1 MRNTKRIMWLIVVTA
16 IVCALTLA
24 VALPAS
30 ANENANVA
38 KIGDTEYAT
47 LDAAIAAA
55 ADGDTVT
62 LIHDAKVTAAVTLS
76 GKSITLD
83 LNGMTLTS
91 SATNG
96 ISVAADAAL
105 TITGNGNMVVT
116 GNYSSGIENSGTLV
130 IENGTF
136 TAVYGAVRA
145 LGGSTTTI
153 NGGTFE
159 SSTERYGMYYWAN
172 SNKTALTVTINNG
185 IFKNS
190 VSTTMESG
198 LVTLKVRGGS
208 FANDLSAYCEDGF
221 GTTLDESTK
230 MYEYGKVS
238 SPDSYV
244 EDANGNVTISGENG
258 LIWFA
263 KQVNEKGNTFKGK
276 TVTLAADITL
286 TDTWTP
292 VGVSVNESFRGTF
305 DGAGHTISGMKMSS
319 LVVGEYGHGF
329 FKLIISATVK
339 NVIFDNATVD
349 MRNSNI
355 VGIVAGYSYGSSTF
369 ENVHVTS
376 STVYAYGKV
385 GGMVGM
391 ADEDGATTT
400 FTGCSVEDSTIH
412 VGYNG
417 AGFLG
422 LAMGK
427 CKFAGSYLKN
437 NEVIVDENSEG
448 FGALTELDTTVTC
461 DGSVATCAGNGTV
474 IKGRYIPNGNY
485 YYSAYSDLY
494 NHYGDSSHDC
504 TLANG
509 KYLANSEV
517 THDAL
522 VTIVRGKAEYLF
534 ADLQCALDFANDGET
549 VKLLAD
555 IYVTEGLNINDKKIT
570 LDLNG
575 KTIAN
580 TADIWDIQPAL
591 LCIKNSAVTITG
603 NGKILA
609 KENDCYTINLVSGSL
624 TIENGEYVGNISA
637 VQVEKGTLTINGG
650 TFSLLQKWE
659 GKSTYLINCI
669 DDAFV
674 DSEAAVAIKG
684 GKFVD
689 FDPNNSPEK
698 KVNGVAPSFAA
709 PGVGITKDTDGN
721 FVAVEGKLVQV
732 CDENHE
738 SVAPYDNLADAI
750 AAAKD
755 GYTIILIGDT
765 TEDVVID
772 KNITLDLGG
781 FALTGTG
788 VTGKATLT
796 IANGATATVRNGS
809 INGTDSYYTIL
820 NNGTV
825 TLEGLSA
832 TAGNNGSSMI
842 DNRGTLTITSGTYTG
857 GLDTVKNE
865 PAAMLTIS
873 GGTFTLNKGTSDGF
887 TGVVFNYGT
896 LEITG
901 GEFIQNDKSAPYGQ
915 AQVIH
920 TDKSG
925 STAPSTVIKGGTF
938 KNLCT
943 RTTAWTVRATNAA
956 AGATKVSGGTFNKSV
971 SESYCADGFIPTKN
985 SDGTY
990 GIKEGRFVAK
1000 MGSTKYETLAAAIA
1014 AAKKFAKTITLL
1026 DDVNENVTIAVGQK
1040 ITLDLNG
1047 KTLNGG
1053 TGTAVATITNH
1064 GTLTIKDSVGGGRVM
1079 RNDSGI
1085 VGEKSYY
1092 VIDNCGGT
1100 LTIESGSIYNNS
1112 GYEKTN
1118 PSGSM
1123 VGSSLIR
1130 NGGSDDMSYL
1140 YINGGTMTQKNFLA
1154 VKNDPNGIIA
1164 VTGGE
1169 ISSNHSA
1176 VQNWFKATITGGKIT
1191 GQLWTDSYVEGE
1203 SVGETTIG
1211 GNAEF
1216 NGEIVIDITGSIA
1229 PALRITGGTLNI
1241 TNMRIT
1247 TAAAA
1252 AGAKPAVSGGV
1263 FNIEIKK
1270 EWCVEGFAPKALA
1283 DGTYGVEQLVKLEA
1297 TEGVLGESV
1306 KFYILTN
1313 RYGDLRFRVR
1323 ITLNGEEVI
1332 YNGVDYEKNGT
1343 EYYAYILDLPPQ
1355 YLDADLKIELI
1366 NNSDEAI
1373 QTVNYSFLKYCEA
1386 VLNKDTNA
1394 KQLVA
1399 DLLWYSVAAKN
1410 KCGLES
1416 ATLTA
1421 KLGELG
1427 LVQSTGEIKATVT
1440 KSHTKAGEEKYM
1452 LGATLY
1458 HDSMNRIIILVD
1470 SGMYENTIGN
1480 HTYTYRKADGTAKDL
1495 VKIGEIKMT
1504 DGRICAMLATEGI
1517 YANEFDTAYTIEV
1530 TFNGEVVET
1539 LVYSVNNYCETKA
1552 PENELA
1558 KALYYYGVSAA
1569 AYKHS

>member
-1 MRNTKRIMWLIVVTA
+1 
-16 IVCALTLA
+16 
-24 VALPAS
+24 
-30 ANENANVA
+30 
-38 KIGDTEYAT
+38 
-47 LDAAIAAA
+47 
-55 ADGDTVT
+55 
-62 LIHDAKVTAAVTLS
+62 
-76 GKSITLD
+76 
-83 LNGMTLTS
+83 
-91 SATNG
+91 
-96 ISVAADAAL
+96 
-105 TITGNGNMVVT
+105 
-116 GNYSSGIENSGTLV
+116 
-130 IENGTF
+130 
-136 TAVYGAVRA
+136 
-145 LGGSTTTI
+145 
-153 NGGTFE
+153 
-159 SSTERYGMYYWAN
+159 
-172 SNKTALTVTINNG
+172 
-185 IFKNS
+185 
-190 VSTTMESG
+190 
-198 LVTLKVRGGS
+198 
-208 FANDLSAYCEDGF
+208 
-221 GTTLDESTK
+221 
-230 MYEYGKVS
+230 
-238 SPDSYV
+238 
-244 EDANGNVTISGENG
+244 
-258 LIWFA
+258 
-263 KQVNEKGNTFKGK
+263 
-276 TVTLAADITL
+276 
-286 TDTWTP
+286 
-292 VGVSVNESFRGTF
+292 
-305 DGAGHTISGMKMSS
+305 MKMSS
-319 LVVGEYGHGF
+319 LVAGEYGYGF

-349 MRNSNI
+349 MRNSNV

-369 ENVHVTS
+369 ENVHVTN
-376 STVYAYGKV
+376 STVYAFGKV

-448 FGALTELDTTVTC
+448 FGALTALDTTVTC

-474 IKGRYIPNGNY
+474 IKGRYIPNGDY

-517 THDAL
+517 THDAIK
-522 VTIVRGKAEYLF
+522 VEINKVEYLF
-534 ADLQCALDFANDGET
+534 SDLQGALDFANDGDT
-549 VKLLAD
+549 VKLLSD
-555 IYVTEGLNINDKKIT
+555 IYVTDGLNIKDKNIT

-580 TADIWDIQPAL
+580 TEDIWDKQAAL
-591 LCIKNSAVTITG
+591 LCIENSAVTITG
-603 NGKILA
+603 NGKMLA

-624 TIENGEYVGNISA
+624 TIENGEFVGNVSA
-637 VQVEKGTLTINGG
+637 VQVVKGTLTINGG

-674 DSEAAVAIKG
+674 GGEAAVAVKG

-698 KVNGVAPSFAA
+698 KVDGVAPSFVA
-709 PGVGITKDTDGN
+709 PGVGITKDADGN
-721 FVAVEGKLVQV
+721 FVAEAGKLVQV

-738 SVAPYDNLADAI
+738 SVAAYDNLADAI

-772 KNITLDLGG
+772 RNITLDLGG
-781 FALTGTG
+781 FTLTGTG
-788 VTGKATLT
+788 AAGKATLT
-796 IANGATATVRNGS
+796 IANGATATVKNGS
-809 INGTDSYYTIL
+809 IIGTESYYNIE
-820 NNGTV
+820 NYGTA
-825 TLEGLSA
+825 TFEGLTA

-842 DNRGTLTITSGTYTG
+842 DNYGTLTINSGSYTG
-857 GLDTVKNE
+857 GLNVVKSEEGSTLVINGGKFTRNSAPRWGITGTILVYGDT
-865 PAAMLTIS
+865 TINGGEFIDNS
-873 GGTFTLNKGTSDGF
+873 TSTNARVIVTGIVDGYTSITRITGGTFTG
-887 TGVVFNYGT
+887 
-896 LEITG
+896 
-901 GEFIQNDKSAPYGQ
+901 
-915 AQVIH
+915 
-920 TDKSG
+920 
-925 STAPSTVIKGGTF
+925 
-938 KNLCT
+938 KNNILHHMGD
-943 RTTAWTVRATNAA
+943 AKYENFA
-956 AGATKVSGGTFNKSV
+956 VSGGTFNKSV
-971 SESYCADGFIPTKN
+971 GCYYFADGSVLAKN

-990 GIKEGRFVAK
+990 GVKEGQYV
-1000 MGSTKYETLAAAIA
+1000 AAIGVTGYESLADAIKA
-1014 AAKKFAKTITLL
+1014 AQKSKKEIDLMKDIY
-1026 DDVNENVTIAVGQK
+1026 ENVTIEAGQQ

-1064 GTLTIKDSVGGGRVM
+1064 GMLTIKDGVGGGRVM

-1085 VGEKSYY
+1085 VGETSYY
-1092 VIDNCGGT
+1092 VIDNFGGT
-1100 LTIESGSIYNNS
+1100 LTIESGIIYNNS
-1112 GYEKTN
+1112 GYAKAN

-1140 YINGGTMTQKNFLA
+1140 YIKGGTMTQKNFVA
-1154 VKNDPNGIIA
+1154 VKNDPNGILE

-1169 ISSNHSA
+1169 ISSDHSA
-1176 VQNWFKATITGGKIT
+1176 IQNWFKATINGGKIT

-1203 SVGETTIG
+1203 SVGETIIG

-1216 NGEIVIDITGSIA
+1216 NGEIVMDITGNVA

-1241 TNMRIT
+1241 TNVRIT

-1252 AGAKPAVSGGV
+1252 VGAKPAVSGGI
-1263 FNIEIKK
+1263 FNTEVKD
-1270 EWCVEGFAPKALA
+1270 EWCAEGFAPKALE
-1283 DGTYGVEQLVKLEA
+1283 DGTYGVEQLVKLVA

-1306 KFYILTN
+1306 RFYILTN
-1313 RYGDLRFRVR
+1313 RYGDLKFRIR

-1332 YNGVDYEKNGT
+1332 YEGVNYEKDGV

-1366 NNSDEAI
+1366 NSDDEAI
-1373 QTVNYSFLKYCEA
+1373 QTIENYSFLKYCEA
-1386 VLNKDTNA
+1386 VLDADANA

-1410 KCGLES
+1410 KCRLDSS
-1416 ATLTA
+1416 ALVK
-1421 KLGELG
+1421 KLGNLG
-1427 LVQSTGEIKATVT
+1427 LVQSTGEIKASVA
-1440 KSHTKAGEEKYM
+1440 KSHTKNSESSESFIS
-1452 LGATLY
+1452 GATLY

-1470 SGMYENTIGN
+1470 SGLYESTIGN
-1480 HTYTYRKADGTAKDL
+1480 GGHTYTYRKGDGTAQEL
-1495 VKIGEIKMT
+1495 VKIGELDT
-1504 DGRICAMLATEGI
+1504 DGPTYVMLATEGI
-1517 YANEFDTAYTIEV
+1517 YANEFDTAYTIEITSNV
-1530 TFNGEVVET
+1530 DGTVVLET

-1552 PENELA
+1552 ETNELA

>member
-1 MRNTKRIMWLIVVTA
+1 MRNIKRIMWLIVVTA

-30 ANENANVA
+30 ADENANVA
-38 KIGDTEYAT
+38 KTGDNRYESLA
-47 LDAAIAAA
+47 AAISAA
-55 ADGDTVT
+55 
-62 LIHDAKVTAAVTLS
+62 S
-76 GKSITLD
+76 
-83 LNGMTLTS
+83 NG
-91 SATNG
+91 
-96 ISVAADAAL
+96 
-105 TITGNGNMVVT
+105 
-116 GNYSSGIENSGTLV
+116 
-130 IENGTF
+130 
-136 TAVYGAVRA
+136 
-145 LGGSTTTI
+145 
-153 NGGTFE
+153 
-159 SSTERYGMYYWAN
+159 
-172 SNKTALTVTINNG
+172 
-185 IFKNS
+185 
-190 VSTTMESG
+190 
-198 LVTLKVRGGS
+198 
-208 FANDLSAYCEDGF
+208 
-221 GTTLDESTK
+221 
-230 MYEYGKVS
+230 
-238 SPDSYV
+238 
-244 EDANGNVTISGENG
+244 
-258 LIWFA
+258 
-263 KQVNEKGNTFKGK
+263 
-276 TVTLAADITL
+276 
-286 TDTWTP
+286 
-292 VGVSVNESFRGTF
+292 
-305 DGAGHTISGMKMSS
+305 
-319 LVVGEYGHGF
+319 
-329 FKLIISATVK
+329 ATV
-339 NVIFDNATVD
+339 
-349 MRNSNI
+349 
-355 VGIVAGYSYGSSTF
+355 
-369 ENVHVTS
+369 ELL
-376 STVYAYGKV
+376 
-385 GGMVGM
+385 
-391 ADEDGATTT
+391 
-400 FTGCSVEDSTIH
+400 TG
-412 VGYNG
+412 
-417 AGFLG
+417 
-422 LAMGK
+422 
-427 CKFAGSYLKN
+427 
-437 NEVIVDENSEG
+437 
-448 FGALTELDTTVTC
+448 
-461 DGSVATCAGNGTV
+461 
-474 IKGRYIPNGNY
+474 
-485 YYSAYSDLY
+485 
-494 NHYGDSSHDC
+494 
-504 TLANG
+504 
-509 KYLANSEV
+509 
-517 THDAL
+517 
-522 VTIVRGKAEYLF
+522 
-534 ADLQCALDFANDGET
+534 
-549 VKLLAD
+549 
-555 IYVTEGLNINDKKIT
+555 
-570 LDLNG
+570 
-575 KTIAN
+575 
-580 TADIWDIQPAL
+580 
-591 LCIKNSAVTITG
+591 
-603 NGKILA
+603 
-609 KENDCYTINLVSGSL
+609 
-624 TIENGEYVGNISA
+624 
-637 VQVEKGTLTINGG
+637 
-650 TFSLLQKWE
+650 
-659 GKSTYLINCI
+659 
-669 DDAFV
+669 
-674 DSEAAVAIKG
+674 
-684 GKFVD
+684 
-689 FDPNNSPEK
+689 
-698 KVNGVAPSFAA
+698 
-709 PGVGITKDTDGN
+709 
-721 FVAVEGKLVQV
+721 
-732 CDENHE
+732 
-738 SVAPYDNLADAI
+738 
-750 AAAKD
+750 
-755 GYTIILIGDT
+755 T

-788 VTGKATLT
+788 ATGKATLT
-796 IANGATATVRNGS
+796 IAESATATVRNGS
-809 INGTDSYYTIL
+809 INGTANSYYTIQ
-820 NNGTV
+820 NKGTA
-825 TLEGLSA
+825 TLEGLTA

-842 DNRGTLTITSGTYTG
+842 DNYGTLTINSGSYIG
-857 GLDTVKNE
+857 GLNVVKSEEGSALVINGGKFTRNSAPKWGVTGTILVYGDT
-865 PAAMLTIS
+865 TINGGEFVDNS
-873 GGTFTLNKGTSDGF
+873 TSTNARVIVTGIVDGYTSITRITGGTFTGK
-887 TGVVFNYGT
+887 
-896 LEITG
+896 
-901 GEFIQNDKSAPYGQ
+901 NDILHPLGKAKYEN
-915 AQVIH
+915 
-920 TDKSG
+920 
-925 STAPSTVIKGGTF
+925 F
-938 KNLCT
+938 
-943 RTTAWTVRATNAA
+943 
-956 AGATKVSGGTFNKSV
+956 KVSGGTFNKSV
-971 SESYCADGFIPTKN
+971 GCYYFADGYVLTKN

-990 GIKEGRFVAK
+990 GVREGQYVASIGMTGYESLADAIK
-1000 MGSTKYETLAAAIA
+1000 AARKS
-1014 AAKKFAKTITLL
+1014 KKKITLL
-1026 DDVNENVTIAVGQK
+1026 KDIYENVTIEAGQQ

-1154 VKNDPNGIIA
+1154 VKNDPNGILA

-1216 NGEIVIDITGSIA
+1216 NGEIVIDITGNIA

-1263 FNIEIKK
+1263 FNIEVKK

-1313 RYGDLRFRVR
+1313 RYVGLKFRVR
-1323 ITLNGEEVI
+1323 ITLNSEEVI
-1332 YNGVDYEKNGT
+1332 YNGVDYEKNGK

-1373 QTVNYSFLKYCEA
+1373 QTVNYSFLKYCEE
-1386 VLNKDTNA
+1386 VLKADANA

-1427 LVQSTGEIKATVT
+1427 LTQSTGEIKATVT

-1470 SGMYENTIGN
+1470 SGKYENTIGN

-1552 PENELA
+1552 TENELA

>member
-62 LIHDAKVTAAVTLS
+62 LIHDANVTAVVTLS

-91 SATNG
+91 SADG
-96 ISVAADAAL
+96 ISVEAGAAL
-105 TITGNGNMVVT
+105 TVTGNGKIVAT
-116 GNYSSGIENSGTLV
+116 GKYSNAIANSGTLT

-136 TAVYGAVRA
+136 TAGYGTVRA

-159 SSTERYGMYYWAN
+159 SSGGRYGMYYWAN

-190 VSTTMESG
+190 VSTAMESG

-221 GTTLDESTK
+221 GTTLDGSTK

-292 VGVSVNESFRGTF
+292 VGVSVNEPFRGTF

-319 LVVGEYGHGF
+319 LAAREYGYGF

-391 ADEDGATTT
+391 ADEDRATTT

-494 NHYGDSSHDC
+494 NHYGDSKHDC

-555 IYVTEGLNINDKKIT
+555 IYVTEGLNIKDKKIT

-591 LCIKNSAVTITG
+591 LCIENSAVTITG

-609 KENDCYTINLVSGSL
+609 KENDCYTINLVSGLL
-624 TIENGEYVGNISA
+624 TIENGEYVGNVSA

-674 DSEAAVAIKG
+674 NGEVAVAIKG

-721 FVAVEGKLVQV
+721 FVAVEGMVAQV
-732 CDENHE
+732 YDENHE
-738 SVAPYDNLADAI
+738 SVAAYDNLKGAI
-750 AAAKD
+750 NATKS
-755 GYTIILIGDT
+755 GY
-765 TEDVVID
+765 
-772 KNITLDLGG
+772 
-781 FALTGTG
+781 
-788 VTGKATLT
+788 
-796 IANGATATVRNGS
+796 
-809 INGTDSYYTIL
+809 
-820 NNGTV
+820 TV
-825 TLEGLSA
+825 TLLSNVNLG
-832 TAGNNGSSMI
+832 TGWIGFYKSGCENLTFDLNGH
-842 DNRGTLTITSGTYTG
+842 TITSESSNYGTVVASRA
-857 GLDTVKNE
+857 GLVIRNGRIVNTATSTKEKTSAVYI
-865 PAAMLTIS
+865 TS
-873 GGTFTLNKGTSDGF
+873 GGTTTL
-887 TGVVFNYGT
+887 
-896 LEITG
+896 
-901 GEFIQNDKSAPYGQ
+901 
-915 AQVIH
+915 
-920 TDKSG
+920 
-925 STAPSTVIKGGTF
+925 
-938 KNLCT
+938 
-943 RTTAWTVRATNAA
+943 
-956 AGATKVSGGTFNKSV
+956 
-971 SESYCADGFIPTKN
+971 
-985 SDGTY
+985 
-990 GIKEGRFVAK
+990 
-1000 MGSTKYETLAAAIA
+1000 
-1014 AAKKFAKTITLL
+1014 
-1026 DDVNENVTIAVGQK
+1026 ENVTLISTHNGLYVCQLLNAVTVEVNVNDGTVINGAK
-1040 ITLDLNG
+1040 YGIYLDEPVGTSAKVPSVKLN
-1047 KTLNGG
+1047 
-1053 TGTAVATITNH
+1053 
-1064 GTLTIKDSVGGGRVM
+1064 
-1079 RNDSGI
+1079 
-1085 VGEKSYY
+1085 
-1092 VIDNCGGT
+1092 
-1100 LTIESGSIYNNS
+1100 
-1112 GYEKTN
+1112 
-1118 PSGSM
+1118 
-1123 VGSSLIR
+1123 
-1130 NGGSDDMSYL
+1130 
-1140 YINGGTMTQKNFLA
+1140 INGGTITGSKNGVYA
-1154 VKNDPNGIIA
+1154 KSAGSGKHGEVNVAI
-1164 VTGGE
+1164 TGG
-1169 ISSNHSA
+1169 A
-1176 VQNWFKATITGGKIT
+1176 VDGVQVITNNTQYPANLDITGGKIN
-1191 GQLWTDSYVEGE
+1191 
-1203 SVGETTIG
+1203 
-1211 GNAEF
+1211 GN
-1216 NGEIVIDITGSIA
+1216 ITSTGSNDIA
-1229 PALRITGGTLNI
+1229 I
-1241 TNMRIT
+1241 
-1247 TAAAA
+1247 
-1252 AGAKPAVSGGV
+1252 SGGV
-1263 FNIEIKK
+1263 FNIEVKK

-1313 RYGDLRFRVR
+1313 RYVGLKFRVR

-1373 QTVNYSFLKYCEA
+1373 QTINYSFLKYCEE
-1386 VLNKDTNA
+1386 VLNKDANA

-1410 KCGLES
+1410 KCKLES
-1416 ATLTA
+1416 TTLTA

-1440 KSHTKAGEEKYM
+1440 KSHTKTGEESYIS
-1452 LGATLY
+1452 GTTLY

-1470 SGMYENTIGN
+1470 SGLYENTKGN
-1480 HTYTYRKADGTAKDL
+1480 HTYTYKKGNGAAQEL
-1495 VKIGEIKMT
+1495 VKIGELVT
-1504 DGRICAMLATEGI
+1504 DGPTYAMLATEGI

-1552 PENELA
+1552 TENELA

>member
-30 ANENANVA
+30 ADENANVA
-38 KIGDTEYAT
+38 KTGDNRYESLA
-47 LDAAIAAA
+47 AAISAA
-55 ADGDTVT
+55 
-62 LIHDAKVTAAVTLS
+62 S
-76 GKSITLD
+76 
-83 LNGMTLTS
+83 NG
-91 SATNG
+91 
-96 ISVAADAAL
+96 
-105 TITGNGNMVVT
+105 
-116 GNYSSGIENSGTLV
+116 
-130 IENGTF
+130 
-136 TAVYGAVRA
+136 
-145 LGGSTTTI
+145 
-153 NGGTFE
+153 
-159 SSTERYGMYYWAN
+159 
-172 SNKTALTVTINNG
+172 
-185 IFKNS
+185 
-190 VSTTMESG
+190 
-198 LVTLKVRGGS
+198 
-208 FANDLSAYCEDGF
+208 
-221 GTTLDESTK
+221 
-230 MYEYGKVS
+230 
-238 SPDSYV
+238 
-244 EDANGNVTISGENG
+244 
-258 LIWFA
+258 
-263 KQVNEKGNTFKGK
+263 
-276 TVTLAADITL
+276 
-286 TDTWTP
+286 
-292 VGVSVNESFRGTF
+292 
-305 DGAGHTISGMKMSS
+305 
-319 LVVGEYGHGF
+319 
-329 FKLIISATVK
+329 ATV
-339 NVIFDNATVD
+339 
-349 MRNSNI
+349 
-355 VGIVAGYSYGSSTF
+355 
-369 ENVHVTS
+369 ELL
-376 STVYAYGKV
+376 
-385 GGMVGM
+385 
-391 ADEDGATTT
+391 
-400 FTGCSVEDSTIH
+400 TG
-412 VGYNG
+412 
-417 AGFLG
+417 
-422 LAMGK
+422 
-427 CKFAGSYLKN
+427 
-437 NEVIVDENSEG
+437 
-448 FGALTELDTTVTC
+448 
-461 DGSVATCAGNGTV
+461 
-474 IKGRYIPNGNY
+474 
-485 YYSAYSDLY
+485 
-494 NHYGDSSHDC
+494 
-504 TLANG
+504 
-509 KYLANSEV
+509 
-517 THDAL
+517 
-522 VTIVRGKAEYLF
+522 
-534 ADLQCALDFANDGET
+534 
-549 VKLLAD
+549 
-555 IYVTEGLNINDKKIT
+555 
-570 LDLNG
+570 
-575 KTIAN
+575 
-580 TADIWDIQPAL
+580 
-591 LCIKNSAVTITG
+591 
-603 NGKILA
+603 
-609 KENDCYTINLVSGSL
+609 
-624 TIENGEYVGNISA
+624 
-637 VQVEKGTLTINGG
+637 
-650 TFSLLQKWE
+650 
-659 GKSTYLINCI
+659 
-669 DDAFV
+669 
-674 DSEAAVAIKG
+674 
-684 GKFVD
+684 
-689 FDPNNSPEK
+689 
-698 KVNGVAPSFAA
+698 
-709 PGVGITKDTDGN
+709 
-721 FVAVEGKLVQV
+721 
-732 CDENHE
+732 
-738 SVAPYDNLADAI
+738 
-750 AAAKD
+750 
-755 GYTIILIGDT
+755 T

-788 VTGKATLT
+788 ATGKATLT
-796 IANGATATVRNGS
+796 IAESATATVRNGS
-809 INGTDSYYTIL
+809 INGTANSYYTIQ
-820 NNGTV
+820 NKGTA
-825 TLEGLSA
+825 TLEGLTA

-971 SESYCADGFIPTKN
+971 SESCCADGFIPTKN

-1154 VKNDPNGIIA
+1154 VKNDPNGILA

-1216 NGEIVIDITGSIA
+1216 NGEIVIDITGNIA

-1252 AGAKPAVSGGV
+1252 AGAKPAVSGGKFLTEV
-1263 FNIEIKK
+1263 KK

-1313 RYGDLRFRVR
+1313 RYVGLKFRVR

-1386 VLNKDTNA
+1386 VLNTDANA

-1440 KSHTKAGEEKYM
+1440 KSHTKAGEESYIS
-1452 LGATLY
+1452 GATLY

-1470 SGMYENTIGN
+1470 SGLYENTKGN
-1480 HTYTYRKADGTAKDL
+1480 HTYTYKKGNGTAQEL
-1495 VKIGEIKMT
+1495 VKIGELVT
-1504 DGRICAMLATEGI
+1504 DGPTYVMLATEGI
-1517 YANEFDTAYTIEV
+1517 YANEFGTAYTIEV

-1552 PENELA
+1552 AENELA

>member
-38 KIGDTEYAT
+38 KTGDNRYESLA
-47 LDAAIAAA
+47 AAINAA
-55 ADGDTVT
+55 
-62 LIHDAKVTAAVTLS
+62 S
-76 GKSITLD
+76 
-83 LNGMTLTS
+83 NG
-91 SATNG
+91 
-96 ISVAADAAL
+96 
-105 TITGNGNMVVT
+105 
-116 GNYSSGIENSGTLV
+116 
-130 IENGTF
+130 
-136 TAVYGAVRA
+136 
-145 LGGSTTTI
+145 
-153 NGGTFE
+153 
-159 SSTERYGMYYWAN
+159 
-172 SNKTALTVTINNG
+172 
-185 IFKNS
+185 
-190 VSTTMESG
+190 
-198 LVTLKVRGGS
+198 
-208 FANDLSAYCEDGF
+208 
-221 GTTLDESTK
+221 
-230 MYEYGKVS
+230 
-238 SPDSYV
+238 
-244 EDANGNVTISGENG
+244 
-258 LIWFA
+258 
-263 KQVNEKGNTFKGK
+263 
-276 TVTLAADITL
+276 
-286 TDTWTP
+286 
-292 VGVSVNESFRGTF
+292 
-305 DGAGHTISGMKMSS
+305 
-319 LVVGEYGHGF
+319 
-329 FKLIISATVK
+329 ATV
-339 NVIFDNATVD
+339 
-349 MRNSNI
+349 
-355 VGIVAGYSYGSSTF
+355 
-369 ENVHVTS
+369 E
-376 STVYAYGKV
+376 
-385 GGMVGM
+385 
-391 ADEDGATTT
+391 
-400 FTGCSVEDSTIH
+400 
-412 VGYNG
+412 
-417 AGFLG
+417 L
-422 LAMGK
+422 
-427 CKFAGSYLKN
+427 
-437 NEVIVDENSEG
+437 
-448 FGALTELDTTVTC
+448 LTE
-461 DGSVATCAGNGTV
+461 
-474 IKGRYIPNGNY
+474 
-485 YYSAYSDLY
+485 
-494 NHYGDSSHDC
+494 
-504 TLANG
+504 
-509 KYLANSEV
+509 
-517 THDAL
+517 
-522 VTIVRGKAEYLF
+522 
-534 ADLQCALDFANDGET
+534 
-549 VKLLAD
+549 
-555 IYVTEGLNINDKKIT
+555 
-570 LDLNG
+570 
-575 KTIAN
+575 
-580 TADIWDIQPAL
+580 
-591 LCIKNSAVTITG
+591 
-603 NGKILA
+603 
-609 KENDCYTINLVSGSL
+609 
-624 TIENGEYVGNISA
+624 
-637 VQVEKGTLTINGG
+637 
-650 TFSLLQKWE
+650 
-659 GKSTYLINCI
+659 
-669 DDAFV
+669 
-674 DSEAAVAIKG
+674 
-684 GKFVD
+684 
-689 FDPNNSPEK
+689 
-698 KVNGVAPSFAA
+698 
-709 PGVGITKDTDGN
+709 
-721 FVAVEGKLVQV
+721 
-732 CDENHE
+732 
-738 SVAPYDNLADAI
+738 
-750 AAAKD
+750 
-755 GYTIILIGDT
+755 T
-765 TEDVVID
+765 TEDVVIN

-781 FALTGTG
+781 FTLTGTN
-788 VTGKATLT
+788 TGKATLT
-796 IANGATATVRNGS
+796 IAKGATATVKNGS
-809 INGTDSYYTIL
+809 IKGTDSYYTIL

-873 GGTFTLNKGTSDGF
+873 GGTFTLKKGTSKGF

-901 GEFIQNDKSAPYGQ
+901 GEFIQSDKSAPYGQ

-943 RTTAWTVRATNAA
+943 MSTAWIVREANAA
-956 AGATKVSGGTFNKSV
+956 PGATKISGGTFNKSV
-971 SESYCADGFIPTKN
+971 NESYCADGFIPTKN

-1000 MGSTKYETLAAAIA
+1000 MGSTKKYETLAAAIA
-1014 AAKKFAKTITLL
+1014 AAKKSAKTITLL

-1085 VGEKSYY
+1085 VGEISYY

-1140 YINGGTMTQKNFLA
+1140 YIKGGSITQKNFIA
-1154 VKNDPNGIIA
+1154 VKNDANGILS

-1176 VQNWFKATITGGKIT
+1176 VQNWFKATITDGKIT
-1191 GQLWTDSYVEGE
+1191 GQLWTDSFVEGE
-1203 SVGETTIG
+1203 SVGETIIG

-1216 NGEIVIDITGSIA
+1216 NGEIVIDITGNIA

-1263 FNIEIKK
+1263 FNIEVKK

-1313 RYGDLRFRVR
+1313 RYGDLKFRIR

-1332 YNGVDYEKNGT
+1332 YNGVDYEKNGK
-1343 EYYAYILDLPPQ
+1343 EYYAYILNLPPQ

-1373 QTVNYSFLKYCEA
+1373 QTVNYSFLKYCEE
-1386 VLNKDTNA
+1386 VLNKDANA

-1410 KCGLES
+1410 KCGLEL

-1421 KLGELG
+1421 KLGKLG
-1427 LVQSTGEIKATVT
+1427 LTQSTGEIKATVE
-1440 KSHTKAGEEKYM
+1440 KSHTESGEEKYM

-1470 SGMYENTIGN
+1470 SDKYENTIGN

-1504 DGRICAMLATEGI
+1504 DGRICAMLAT
-1517 YANEFDTAYTIEV
+1517 
-1530 TFNGEVVET
+1530 
-1539 LVYSVNNYCETKA
+1539 
-1552 PENELA
+1552 
-1558 KALYYYGVSAA
+1558 
-1569 AYKHS
+1569 